1 MSGTSPGMRILVVDD
16 DHEVADIL
24 REVLEEEGHTVA
36 VAYDGASA
44 VELAETSKPA
54 VAFLDFGLPDMD
66 GVALAGR
73 LRANPATA
81 GIRLIAL
88 TGSEESAR
96 AAAAGFER
104 FLLKPVSLDALLS
117 ALAPQPARR

>member
-1 MSGTSPGMRILVVDD
+1 MRILVVDD
-16 DHEVADIL
+16 DLEVAAIL
-24 REVLEEEGHTVA
+24 REVLEEEGHTVS
-36 VAYDGASA
+36 VAHDGESA
-44 VELAETSKPA
+44 LTLALKTKPE

-117 ALAPQPARR
+117 ALEGRPAR

>member
-1 MSGTSPGMRILVVDD
+1 MSTTPRVLRILVVDD
-16 DHEVADIL
+16 DVEVADVL
-24 REVLEEEGHTVA
+24 REILEEEGHQVFVAHDGESA
-36 VAYDGASA
+36 VA
-44 VELAETSKPA
+44 LALKSLPE
-54 VAFLDFGLPDMD
+54 VALLDFGLPDMD

-73 LRANPATA
+73 LHANPATA

-104 FLLKPVSLDALLS
+104 FLFKPVSLEALLS
-117 ALAPQPARR
+117 ALEAPPAR